1 MTELLKIHKVKLLE
15 MCNKLFPEYNEIVLT
30 KQKTLNFGFKD
41 KGSHTVR
48 IANMSIHWFEFC
60 WTNLIQKIY
69 KENTPMERVNNIN
82 NFALICYNDFEL
94 NHPID
99 YLYEEFKKLK

>member
-15 MCNKLFPEYNEIVLT
+15 MCKELFPEYPDVQFGVKEKHNWSKDYLVFGLIDDEPIV
-30 KQKTLNFGFKD
+30 
-41 KGSHTVR
+41 
-48 IANMSIHWFEFC
+48 HWFEFC